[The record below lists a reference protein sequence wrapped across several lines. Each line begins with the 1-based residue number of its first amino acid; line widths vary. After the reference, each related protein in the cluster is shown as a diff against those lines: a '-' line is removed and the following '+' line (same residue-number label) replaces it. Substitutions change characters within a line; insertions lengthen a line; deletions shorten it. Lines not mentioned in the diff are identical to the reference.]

1 MTHVNTGDLLN
12 FQDYS
17 PEHNERSARI
27 DVEAVHTNQYNTM
40 STSNYNYEEP
50 TPVEEQET
58 QPSQTNHNF
67 WTIEYYQKYFD
78 VQTSEVVERIISSVL
93 PQKVSRNYFDERI
106 KGKPDF
112 IKANKFEKI
121 YSTSQFPYKKLY
133 GVKLWGTASSSS
145 SSVPGPF
152 PHLVGLGLSVV
163 RMATDAAPR
172 WITPASRARSKRLVG
187 RPGRRVL
194 HGVLLRSQAL
204 WAALKWT
211 STNDNQDE
219 IETQASSSPSM
230 ISLFCLYGYSLSIY
244 IPVAVLWTIQV
255 SWLQWLFVLMAAFVS
270 GAVLIFW
277 LLPAL
282 KKSKYFLILIG
293 SILAFHF
300 LLATGF
306 MLYFFHV
313 PDTASAVALKVL
325 TTLPATQL

>member
-27 DVEAVHTNQYNTM
+27 DVEAVHTNQFNTM

-50 TPVEEQET
+50 KPVEEEET
-58 QPSQTNHNF
+58 TPKTNHNF

-78 VQTSEVVERIISSVL
+78 VQSSEVVERIISSVL

-106 KGKPDF
+106 KGKPDLYGPIWISVTLIF
-112 IKANKFEKI
+112 TIAVSGNISNYLQSANKAVRWR
-121 YSTSQFPYKKLY
+121 YNY
-133 GVKLWGTASSSS
+133 
-145 SSVPGPF
+145 
-152 PHLVGLGLSVV
+152 HLVSY
-163 RMATDAAPR
+163 AASAILCYV
-172 WITPASRARSKRLVG
+172 WLV
-187 RPGRRVL
+187 PL
-194 HGVLLRSQAL
+194 AL

-211 STNDNQDE
+211 STADSQDE

-282 KKSKYFLILIG
+282 KKSRYYLILIA

-313 PDTASAVALKVL
+313 PDTATVPSVKDLSTVASHV
-325 TTLPATQL
+325 

>member
-106 KGKPDF
+106 KGKPDLYGPIWISVTLIF
-112 IKANKFEKI
+112 TIAVSGNIANYLQSANKAVHWR
-121 YSTSQFPYKKLY
+121 YNY
-133 GVKLWGTASSSS
+133 
-145 SSVPGPF
+145 
-152 PHLVGLGLSVV
+152 HLVSYA
-163 RMATDAAPR
+163 ATAILCYV
-172 WITPASRARSKRLVG
+172 WLV
-187 RPGRRVL
+187 PL
-194 HGVLLRSQAL
+194 AL

>member
-1 MTHVNTGDLLN
+1 MTHVSTGELLN

-50 TPVEEQET
+50 IPKPVEEEET
-58 QPSQTNHNF
+58 PPSQTNHNF

-78 VQTSEVVERIISSVL
+78 VQTSEVVERIVSSVL

-106 KGKPDF
+106 KGKPD
-112 IKANKFEKI
+112 
-121 YSTSQFPYKKLY
+121 LY
-133 GVKLWGTASSSS
+133 GPIWI
-145 SSVPGPF
+145 SVTLIFTIAVSGNISNYLQHANTTVHWRYNY
-152 PHLVGLGLSVV
+152 HLVSYA
-163 RMATDAAPR
+163 ATAILCYV
-172 WITPASRARSKRLVG
+172 WLV
-187 RPGRRVL
+187 PL
-194 HGVLLRSQAL
+194 AL

-211 STNDNQDE
+211 ATDTQDE
-219 IETQASSSPSM
+219 IETQVSSSPSM

-282 KKSKYFLILIG
+282 KRSRYYLILIG

-313 PDTASAVALKVL
+313 PDTVVVPTVKVL
-325 TTLPATQL
+325 TTLAPKL